1 MHPSGMQQSAIVPG
15 PEAGVRQQAVYP
27 QYPAVH
33 LPPTPEVAYLVSMA
47 RSFTPAL
54 FSFLRDLE
62 ANNDRDW
69 FAANKQRY
77 ERSVR
82 EPGLRFIQEFA
93 PQLTKVSSHFVA
105 DARPSGGSM
114 FRIYRDVRFSN
125 DKSPYK
131 TNVGFQF
138 RHEAGRDAHAP
149 GFYLHLEPGA
159 CFFGAGLW
167 HPDASTA
174 LSIRER
180 IADETDRWKKITGSN
195 RFTDAFHLSGDS
207 LKRPPKGFGP
217 DHPFIEDL
225 KRKDFIAMK
234 TLTQKAVTADGFI
247 AEFSRLCS
255 NSAPLMAFLCEA
267 IGVPF

>member
-1 MHPSGMQQSAIVPG
+1 
-15 PEAGVRQQAVYP
+15 
-27 QYPAVH
+27 
-33 LPPTPEVAYLVSMA
+33 MA

-62 ANNDRDW
+62 ANNDREW
-69 FAANKQRY
+69 FTSNKQRY

-82 EPGLRFIQEFA
+82 EPGLQFIQDFGPRLA
-93 PQLTKVSSHFVA
+93 KISSHFVA

-114 FRIYRDVRFSN
+114 FRIYRDVRFSK

-138 RHEAGRDAHAP
+138 RHETGRDAHAP

-174 LSIRER
+174 RLIREK
-180 IADETDRWKKITGSN
+180 IADETSRWKKVTRSK
-195 RFTDAFHLSGDS
+195 RFTDAFSFSGDS
-207 LKRPPKGFGP
+207 LKRPPKGFDP

-225 KRKDFIAMK
+225 KRKDFIAMT
-234 TLTQKAVTADGFI
+234 TLTQKAVVSDGFLS
-247 AEFSRLCS
+247 EFAKLCS
-255 NSAPLMAFLCEA
+255 KSAPLMQFLCEA
-267 IGVPF
+267 TGVPF

>member
-1 MHPSGMQQSAIVPG
+1 
-15 PEAGVRQQAVYP
+15 
-27 QYPAVH
+27 
-33 LPPTPEVAYLVSMA
+33 MA

-62 ANNDRDW
+62 ANNDREW

-82 EPGLRFIQEFA
+82 EPGLRFIQDFA
-93 PQLTKVSSHFVA
+93 PHLAGISSHFVA

-114 FRIYRDVRFSN
+114 FRIYRDVRFSK

-159 CFFGAGLW
+159 VFAAAGLW
-167 HPDASTA
+167 HPDAPTA
-174 LSIRER
+174 RAIREA
-180 IADETDRWKKITGSN
+180 IVDNTARWKKVTGSK
-195 RFTDAFHLSGDS
+195 RFTDAYQLTGDS
-207 LKRPPKGFGP
+207 LKRPPAGMDP

-225 KRKDFIAMK
+225 KRKDFIA
-234 TLTQKAVTADGFI
+234 TRPLTQKAVSADGFI
-247 AEFSRLCS
+247 REYAKVC
-255 NSAPLMAFLCEA
+255 AAAVPLMQFLCEA